1 MIFLLSLLKAF
12 LMINKNNFDLY
23 LLFFFCIVYQSISTF
38 FSLGDDNILHWLEAI
53 RLNSGQ
59 LIYNDFYVP
68 WGPISSLIPYLSLKL
83 TDSLGYS
90 MIIVSV
96 LYNYIAGLLVYLII
110 YYTTYSKNLSRVSSI
125 LTLAWFGIFI
135 GGWYVDHVS
144 YLITLFASFLFIKK
158 FNYILKFI
166 LIGSLLALSLVTK
179 QTTGFISS
187 LILFILIIFYPSE
200 KKIYEIISMIFGGL
214 IILLIFV
221 LYIVIFSNADVF
233 IDNFYRYPIEYSI
246 NEPNKN
252 PIVLIKNIFIPFNIN
267 IISALKDLNKGLIIF
282 YPTIIFIYLS
292 YIVYFKYK
300 IFKINNYFNFFFNF
314 FLFSSLACGP
324 MIGRNYSDVFWT
336 FGAVFTMTNYLLI
349 KNNNRYIKIISYFP
363 IYFVLL
369 SFITFSYPKIKDIK
383 TFYHSDQ
390 NYIHPIPITN
400 KSMPFIKFDDFIE
413 TDKFIKSL
421 NIDKNTKFYVLDD
434 HSLFFILTNKINNI
448 AENLYFDLNI
458 NIPRNK
464 KLFLEWVN
472 KQVDQINKHEPQYII
487 NSTKN
492 SKRLFR
498 VQNNNFEHY
507 NIDILDLNYFND
519 FVSEKYSLIFQNNTY
534 EIFEFIE

>member
-1 MIFLLSLLKAF
+1 MN
-12 LMINKNNFDLY
+12 NKKTFDLY
-23 LLFFFCIVYQSISTF
+23 LLFFFSLIYQTISIF
-38 FSLGDDNILHWLEAI
+38 FSIGDDNILHWLEAI

-68 WGPISSLIPYLSLKL
+68 WGPISSLIPYLFLKL

-90 MIIVSV
+90 MIILSV
-96 LYNYIAGLLVYLII
+96 IYNYIAGLLVYLII
-110 YYTTYSKNLSRVSSI
+110 YHTTNSRNLSVVSSI
-125 LTLAWFGIFI
+125 VTLAWFGIFI

-144 YLITLFASFLFIKK
+144 YLITLIASFLFIKR

-166 LIGSLLALSLVTK
+166 LIGSLMALSLLTK

-187 LILFILIIFYPSE
+187 LILFILIILYPSE

-214 IILLIFV
+214 VILLIFV
-221 LYIVIFSNADVF
+221 SYIMVFSNVDGF
-233 IDNFYRYPIEYSI
+233 IDNFYRYPIEYSV

-267 IISALKDLNKGLIIF
+267 ILSALRDLNKGLIIF
-282 YPTIIFIYLS
+282 YPTIIYIYLS
-292 YIVYFKYK
+292 YLVYFKFK
-300 IFKINNYFNFFFNF
+300 IFKLHNYFNFYFNF

-336 FGAVFTMTNYLLI
+336 FGAVFTMSNYLLI
-349 KNNNRYIKIISYFP
+349 KYNNNNYIQIIRYFP
-363 IYFVLL
+363 IYLVIL
-369 SFITFSYPKIKDIK
+369 SFTTFGYPKFKDIK
-383 TFYHSDQ
+383 IFYHSDQ

-400 KSMPFIKFDDFIE
+400 KSIPFIKFNDFIE

-421 NIDKNTKFYVLDD
+421 KIDKNTKFYIIDD

-448 AENLYFDLNI
+448 AENLFFDLNI

-464 KLFLEWVN
+464 ILFLEWVN
-472 KQVDQINKHEPQYII
+472 KQIDQIIKYEPQFII
-487 NSTKN
+487 KSIKD

-498 VQNNNFEHY
+498 VQDNNFKHY
-507 NIDILDLNYFND
+507 NVDILDLNYFND
-519 FVSEKYSLIFQNNTY
+519 FISEKYNLIFQNNTY
-534 EIFEFIE
+534 EIFEFIK